1 MQWFQLGAED
11 TEARREAIAVY
22 LATLGIPD
30 AEEVA
35 RPFAELVS
43 SPTFALGAGRVAERL
58 SRVGSPRHAML
69 TLLDCIRE
77 LEVRRG
83 DGSTLLVG
91 PILDIVLELGG
102 SSRWASRQLARDP
115 ALAIELGLRMNG
127 PRWMNSSGDDFVPPV
142 LGLVESSGGD
152 VQRFDQQLRRF
163 RNRQMLRIALLELRD
178 ADVRYTSALLADLAS
193 AAFEAA
199 LSFHR
204 PLLEAEVGV
213 PEPPCEMVVMGMGK
227 LGGRELNFASDVDV
241 IYVYEHDEGRAGEL
255 SLHPFFVKLCE
266 RVTSSVARIT
276 DHGFVFRVDLD
287 LRPEGRRGPLANSL
301 IGVERYYETW
311 GRTWERAAWVKARPV
326 AGSAA
331 LGEHVQRVLRPFIYP
346 SARDY
351 TAIEEMLAMK
361 AEIDR
366 QQRRAS
372 LRPLGG
378 GLDLKLGRGGIREVE
393 FFVQA
398 HQLLYGGRE
407 PRLRKTST
415 LDALFAL
422 EVAGHVNAR
431 LRHVLADAYHFLRRV
446 EHRLQIVNE
455 QQTHTFPKEADART
469 ELARSLGFE
478 HAVELERV
486 LHGHMTEVRT
496 RFETL
501 LGTVEAPDE
510 VPDAVALLVDTATA
524 EVPPHEALAR
534 LGAQDPHA
542 AAAHLEAALR
552 LPQGPLHPN
561 APSTARRRGLLLL
574 AECVFSPSV
583 DRALKH
589 LPGLLRTLL
598 DHQAYL
604 AQLDDPRLRRGV
616 ARVLGA
622 SDLLARILVSTPA
635 LLPQV
640 FLTDP
645 LPDRAALEADLSKRL
660 EVEAGALERS
670 LEVLRSFQQTEVLRV
685 AIADLAQELEWAETT
700 RFLSDLAEV
709 LIGRALRLSLDEQT
723 FRYGGPEDPAAGL
736 GLVAGG
742 TLGARELGYR
752 SDVDLSVLF
761 RGRGE
766 TRGGVRGSVSVGEFF
781 TRVTQRVLSFL
792 SMRMPSG
799 VLYTVDVRL
808 RPSGSQGALVA
819 SLDSFGR
826 YHRGTAQLWERQVLL
841 RSRPI
846 GGDPELQGELRAALE
861 TAAYRAPV
869 GSDAAEQIRDMRVR
883 RAREQAGGGHRASGR
898 TVDLKLGRGGLVEL
912 EFLVQYL
919 QIRHGVSEPAVRTT
933 STRDALAALGRANII
948 PASSAQS
955 LIGVHDR
962 LRRLVSWL
970 RVAHDEMLDHVALR
984 PDNLRPLALTL
995 GYEGTDA
1002 HASLERALE
1011 ADRDLVHDAYARW
1024 LT

>member
-1 MQWFQLGAED
+1 MQWLQLGAEEAD
-11 TEARREAIAVY
+11 ARREAIEAH
-22 LATLGIPD
+22 LTALGIPE
-30 AEEVA
+30 AKA
-35 RPFAELVS
+35 TAHPFAELVR
-43 SPTFALGAGRVAERL
+43 SPTFALGAGRVASRL
-58 SRVGSPRHAML
+58 PGVGSPRHAML
-69 TLLDCIRE
+69 TLLDCFFE
-77 LEVRRG
+77 LEARRG
-83 DGSTLLVG
+83 DASTLLVE

-102 SSRWASRQLARDP
+102 SSRWAARQLARDP
-115 ALAIELGLRMNG
+115 ALAVELGLRMVG
-127 PRWMNSSGDDFVPPV
+127 PSRAGSSGDDFLTPL
-142 LGLVESSGGD
+142 LGLVRNSGGD
-152 VQRFDQQLRRF
+152 VARFDQQLRRF

-199 LSFHR
+199 LAFHR
-204 PLLEAEVGV
+204 PLLETEIGV
-213 PEPPCEMVVMGMGK
+213 PDPPCDMVVMGMGK

-241 IYVYEHDEGRAGEL
+241 IYLYEHDDGCAGAL

-287 LRPEGRRGPLANSL
+287 LRPEGRKGPLANSL
-301 IGVERYYETW
+301 IGAERYYETW

-326 AGSAA
+326 AGSVA
-331 LGEHVQRVLRPFIYP
+331 LGEQMQRALRPFIYP
-346 SARDY
+346 NVRDY
-351 TAIEEMLAMK
+351 SAIEKLVAMK

-366 QQRRAS
+366 QKRRARR
-372 LRPLGG
+372 RPLGG

-431 LRHVLADAYHFLRRV
+431 LRHVLADAYHFFRRV

-455 QQTHTFPKEADART
+455 QQTHTLPKDADARL

-478 HAVELERV
+478 AADELERV
-486 LHGHMTEVRT
+486 LRGHMTEVRT
-496 RFETL
+496 RFEAL

-510 VPDAVALLVDTATA
+510 VPDVVASLLDPAA
-524 EVPPHEALAR
+524 AAPHELLAR
-534 LGAQDPHA
+534 LGAENPHA
-542 AAAHLEAALR
+542 AAAHLEAAAR

-561 APSTARRRGLLLL
+561 APLTMRRRGLLLL

-589 LPGLLRTLL
+589 LPGLLRALL
-598 DHQAYL
+598 DHRAYL
-604 AQLDDPRLRRGV
+604 AQLDDPRMRRGV

-622 SDLLARILVSTPA
+622 SDLLARILVSRPA

-640 FLTDP
+640 FLTGQ
-645 LPDRAALEADLSKRL
+645 LPRRAALEAELTKRL
-660 EVEAGALERS
+660 AVAEGEIERS
-670 LEVLRSFQQTEVLRV
+670 LEVLRTFQQAEVLRV
-685 AIADLAQELEWAETT
+685 AIADLAQEIEWAEAA
-700 RFLSDLAEV
+700 RLLSDLAEI
-709 LIGRALRLSLDEQT
+709 LIDRALRLSLAEQT
-723 FRYGGPEDPAAGL
+723 VRYGIPENPTAGL

-752 SDVDLSVLF
+752 SDVDLSVLY
-761 RGRGE
+761 RGGGE
-766 TRGGVRGSVSVGEFF
+766 TRGGTRGTASVGEFF
-781 TRVTQRVLSFL
+781 TRATQRLLSFL
-792 SMRMPSG
+792 AMRMPSG
-799 VLYTVDVRL
+799 SLYPVDVRL

-819 SLDSFGR
+819 SLDSFAA
-826 YHRGTAQLWERQVLL
+826 YHRNVAQLWERQVLL

-846 GGDPELQGELRAALE
+846 AGDADIQRELRAVLAA
-861 TAAYRAPV
+861 AAYQAPV
-869 GSDAAEQIRDMRVR
+869 GGDAAEKIRSMRNR
-883 RAREQAGGGHRASGR
+883 RRRGRSAGGRRVSGR
-898 TVDLKLGRGGLVEL
+898 TVDLKLDRGGLVEL

-919 QIRHGVSEPAVRTT
+919 QIRHGVAEPAIRTT
-933 STRDALAALGRANII
+933 STRDALAALGRTNLI
-948 PASSAQS
+948 PPQTAES
-955 LIGVHDR
+955 LIAAHDR
-962 LRRLVSWL
+962 LRRLLSWL
-970 RVAHDEMLDHVALR
+970 RVAHDEMLDHLALR

-995 GYEGTDA
+995 GYEGTAA
-1002 HASLERALE
+1002 HASLERELE
-1011 ADRDLVHDAYARW
+1011 ADRSLIHEAYGRW